1 MFPKQAP
8 RVRSVCAAR
17 VPRTRCALAR
27 RASERASERVHLLA
41 EKGSPVGGKS
51 SPVGGKAF
59 TCWRKKNQLL
69 AGEGSSCCWSGSS
82 AAASR
87 SLARAHTLPR
97 RARTHTL
104 PRRARAR
111 VSALTQSPPF
121 LEKGLAKLCCFVTT
135 SCRQK
140 LFGPT
145 LRLILNP
152 PAEDIKFPEKLT
164 SRKIQKKRRKKR
176 RRNAC
181 AQNAVITQRTDNIF
195 QKRLKLK
202 ALPFSMHNF
211 TRTSILQG
219 LAMFY

>member
-1 MFPKQAP
+1 MRCARPARAQRASAP
-8 RVRSVCAAR
+8 R
-17 VPRTRCALAR
+17 
-27 RASERASERVHLLA
+27 ERASEFTCWWKKVHLLA
-41 EKGSPVGGKS
+41 EIS

-152 PAEDIKFPEKLT
+152 PAEDIKFPEKLI

-219 LAMFY
+219 LAMFH